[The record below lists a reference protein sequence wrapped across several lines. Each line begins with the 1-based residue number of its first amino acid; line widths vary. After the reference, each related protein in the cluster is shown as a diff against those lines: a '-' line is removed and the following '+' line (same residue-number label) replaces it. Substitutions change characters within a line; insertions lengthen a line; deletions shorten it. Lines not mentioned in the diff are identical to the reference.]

1 MITFF
6 YNGSVGKS
14 RCEPGWEWSRLSPM
28 PDYDLW
34 YAIEGRGQMMIN
46 GVSYP
51 ISKGS
56 CFLIRPGD
64 QVKATQ
70 ELDHRLTVI
79 FIHFTIQPGLEVDL
93 PERHVR
99 LEDATLPETCLQRI
113 VELQLREEDRQEEEF
128 DLLVHLVLLHML
140 RQQKSSSPSP
150 VSPMHK
156 QLIHKVMDELRDQ
169 IGEKAITVASL
180 AENVNVSP
188 RYLSQLFMKYTGF
201 SLREYIT
208 RVRMERARFL
218 LSETSMNITE
228 VSSALGF
235 TDVYHF
241 SKMFKSHNGAPPSRF
256 RYKGR
261 PAKSNYGDSK
271 PREDIDPLEW

>member
-1 MITFF
+1 MITFI

-14 RCEPGWEWSRLSPM
+14 RCEPGWEWSRLTPM

-34 YAIEGRGQMMIN
+34 YAIEGKGQMTIN

-51 ISKGS
+51 IAKGS

-70 ELDHRLTVI
+70 ELEHRLTVI
-79 FIHFTIQPGLEVDL
+79 FIHFIIQPGLEVEL

-99 LEDATLPETCLQRI
+99 LEDTIVPETCLQRI
-113 VELQLREEDRQEEEF
+113 VELQLREEDQQQEEF
-128 DLLVHLVLLHML
+128 DLLVRLVLLHML
-140 RQQKSSSPSP
+140 RQQKSGASSP
-150 VSPMHK
+150 VSHMHK

-208 RVRMERARFL
+208 RVRMDRARFL

-228 VSSALGF
+228 VASALGF

-241 SKMFKSHNGAPPSRF
+241 SKMFKSHNGAPPSSF

-261 PAKSNYGDSK
+261 PAKSNYGDLK
-271 PREDIDPLEW
+271 IRQDIDFVE

>member
-1 MITFF
+1 MISFL
-6 YNGSVGKS
+6 YNGSVGKA
-14 RCEPGWEWSRLSPM
+14 RCEPGWSWLRSSPM

-34 YAIEGRGQMMIN
+34 YAIEGKGQMIIN
-46 GVSYP
+46 EVHYP
-51 ISKGS
+51 ICKGS

-79 FIHFTIQPGLEVDL
+79 FIHFTIQPGLEVEL

-99 LEDATLPETCLQRI
+99 IEDTIVPETCLQRI
-113 VELQLREEDRQEEEF
+113 VDLQLREEDRQEEEF

-140 RQQKSSSPSP
+140 RQQKSGVQSPISH
-150 VSPMHK
+150 MHK
-156 QLIHKVMDELRDQ
+156 QLIHKVIDELRDQ
-169 IGEKAITVASL
+169 TGGKAITVASL
-180 AENVNVSP
+180 AKDVNVSS

-218 LSETSMNITE
+218 LSETAMNITE

-241 SKMFKSHNGAPPSRF
+241 SKMFKSHNGAPPSRY

-261 PAKSNYGDSK
+261 PAKSDYGDFNHSQNT
-271 PREDIDPLEW
+271 DPLE

>member
-14 RCEPGWEWSRLSPM
+14 RCEPGWDWSRLSPM

-34 YAIEGRGQMMIN
+34 YAIEGKGQMIIN

-51 ISKGS
+51 ICKGS

-79 FIHFTIQPGLEVDL
+79 FIHFTIQPGLDVDL

-99 LEDATLPETCLQRI
+99 LEDTIVPETCLQRI
-113 VELQLREEDRQEEEF
+113 VDLQLREEDWQEEEF

-140 RQQKSSSPSP
+140 RQQKSSAQSP
-150 VSPMHK
+150 VSHMHK
-156 QLIHKVMDELRDQ
+156 QLIHKVIDELRDQ

-180 AENVNVSP
+180 AEDVNVSP

-218 LSETSMNITE
+218 LSETAMNISE

-261 PAKSNYGDSK
+261 PAKSNYGDFS
-271 PREDIDPLEW
+271 PPQNTDPLE